1 MSRVVLIVLASLWLA
16 GCGGGTSLSVEPKSL
31 TFLAKRD
38 GAVPSPQTVKATFKG
53 HAVLVGVPPGAQ
65 VPPWLD
71 ITHAS
76 SDKDGAFFRFSIKTT
91 SLSEGTYPVTIRF
104 VTGTEEGSDLKSE
117 DVSVTYTVQ
126 PPDTSSSL
134 RVSPTSLD
142 FTSLSGQATA
152 PSAKT
157 VTISGSASQPVGF
170 TVTATSTSGPTD
182 WLSFQT
188 SGTTSATMSVGPH
201 SAALPPG
208 TYSATLVFTS
218 ADGKNSAQLLVSY
231 RVSAP
236 SFSVSPGRLDFQA
249 RSGESTL
256 PWAQSVTVSSNG
268 PALSY
273 SVSASYTGSTQGW
286 LGVPSPGTTPRNASI
301 QPNTTAL
308 PPGSHNAV
316 LTFTPNNGQVAVQLT
331 VTYTVTAPRLVLS
344 PSQLSFTTYSGQGV
358 PPAAQSVS
366 ITGEQGTAV
375 GYTASVTYSAG
386 AQNWL
391 TLPPSGAA
399 PRALSVQ
406 PNTTALPAGQ
416 YSAVVRFTPSNG
428 QSATQLTVTY
438 DVAASELRVNPGAPT
453 LHVHAS
459 TTEAQL
465 SSALAVTSTG
475 APLSWRVVSVDAPWL
490 DVPLASGNTQSN
502 TSLSLVVRKDA
513 LAGMD
518 NGTSSGTITLAY
530 NTASTAEQ
538 QLVVNVQL
546 TVALPRVR
554 TVSPYAIEAGQ
565 SYSHILR
572 GEGFSGLQSA
582 QGLRFSTTE
591 VKEFQVISDTEI
603 RLIVP
608 ALPVGAHVVLANNT
622 LGVSRPGAT
631 LHAVRTPTFTEA
643 SLSRGG
649 KRRPGRTLYDPLRTA
664 IYTLDFGTEYWSP
677 LGLYRTRYVNGTW
690 EEAAYVYLPN
700 MYDAAMDIDGQ
711 SLYLSIGTGLYRLDL
726 NDATATPRFIR
737 TIPEYSDLEVMNDGT
752 LLVEDSSCWNM
763 VRSLDGRRAMRVAS
777 GCTSGNY
784 YPIRVFEASTGQYEP
799 TPIYTTVGSRSSLAL
814 ERTARYA
821 VVSNS
826 IYDAQWNLISG
837 LTTPLYGLL
846 FSPDGRRL
854 YGFHAASSYQMRMH
868 VYDVS
873 RPPTGGQF
881 PRIHD
886 ALVTGGTADDAY
898 GSDAIITPNGQTL
911 MTVSQNRFYVW
922 PIPASLQ

>member
-1 MSRVVLIVLASLWLA
+1 L
-16 GCGGGTSLSVEPKSL
+16 
-31 TFLAKRD
+31 
-38 GAVPSPQTVKATFKG
+38 
-53 HAVLVGVPPGAQ
+53 
-65 VPPWLD
+65 
-71 ITHAS
+71 
-76 SDKDGAFFRFSIKTT
+76 
-91 SLSEGTYPVTIRF
+91 
-104 VTGTEEGSDLKSE
+104 
-117 DVSVTYTVQ
+117 
-126 PPDTSSSL
+126 SSS
-134 RVSPTSLD
+134 
-142 FTSLSGQATA
+142 
-152 PSAKT
+152 
-157 VTISGSASQPVGF
+157 
-170 TVTATSTSGPTD
+170 
-182 WLSFQT
+182 
-188 SGTTSATMSVGPH
+188 
-201 SAALPPG
+201 
-208 TYSATLVFTS
+208 
-218 ADGKNSAQLLVSY
+218 
-231 RVSAP
+231 
-236 SFSVSPGRLDFQA
+236 
-249 RSGESTL
+249 
-256 PWAQSVTVSSNG
+256 
-268 PALSY
+268 
-273 SVSASYTGSTQGW
+273 
-286 LGVPSPGTTPRNASI
+286 
-301 QPNTTAL
+301 
-308 PPGSHNAV
+308 
-316 LTFTPNNGQVAVQLT
+316 
-331 VTYTVTAPRLVLS
+331 
-344 PSQLSFTTYSGQGV
+344 
-358 PPAAQSVS
+358 
-366 ITGEQGTAV
+366 
-375 GYTASVTYSAG
+375 
-386 AQNWL
+386 
-391 TLPPSGAA
+391 
-399 PRALSVQ
+399 
-406 PNTTALPAGQ
+406 
-416 YSAVVRFTPSNG
+416 
-428 QSATQLTVTY
+428 
-438 DVAASELRVNPGAPT
+438 
-453 LHVHAS
+453 
-459 TTEAQL
+459 
-465 SSALAVTSTG
+465 LAVTSTG

-582 QGLRFSTTE
+582 QGLRFGTTE

-631 LHAVRTPTFTEA
+631 LHAVRTPAFTEA

-784 YPIRVFEASTGQYEP
+784 YPIRVFEASTGQYES
-799 TPIYTTVGSRSSLAL
+799 TPIYTTVGFSSSLAL

-837 LTTPLYGLL
+837 LTTPLYGLI

-854 YGFHAASSYQMRMH
+854 YGFHETSSYQMRMH

-886 ALVTGGTADDAY
+886 ALVSGGTADDVY
-898 GSDAIITPNGQTL
+898 LPGVIITPNGQTL
-911 MTVSQNRFYVW
+911 MTVSQNRLYVW